1 MLVSRLVKGSVVLFV
16 LVVAFLIY
24 RLSTQDLQTVD
35 NSEHLAQATSDE
47 VRQQDAHKA
56 QGPDKPLVGPMQQK
70 LKVIIYSTPTCPY
83 CHEAK
88 ALLDHLRIRYE
99 EKNVMEEAHREEMMK
114 NTQNARG
121 VPQVMIGTEHIGGYY
136 ELSELY
142 RNGELVSKISGDK

>member
-1 MLVSRLVKGSVVLFV
+1 MLVSRIVKGSIVAFV
-16 LVVAFLIY
+16 LIAGLLAY
-24 RLSTQDLQTVD
+24 RLKTSDMKTVD
-35 NSEHLAQATSDE
+35 NSEQLAQSTSNEMHRED
-47 VRQQDAHKA
+47 VQKA
-56 QGPDKPLVGPMQQK
+56 QGPDKPLAGAMQQK

-121 VPQVMIGTEHIGGYY
+121 VPQIMIGSEHVGGYY

-142 RNGELVSKISGDK
+142 RNGELVSKISGNK